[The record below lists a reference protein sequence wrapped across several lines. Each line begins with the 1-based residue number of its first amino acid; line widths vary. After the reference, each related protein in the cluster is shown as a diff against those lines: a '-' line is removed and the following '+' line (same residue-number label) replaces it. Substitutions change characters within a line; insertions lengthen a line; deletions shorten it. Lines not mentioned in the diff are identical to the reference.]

1 MNIAD
6 RSLALLD
13 LALRRRFAFI
23 DLKPAFNDAWRNWV
37 NYNYAIDFDMLA
49 FIKSRLTVLNDMLAK
64 DVTLGP
70 QFCIGHSY
78 VTPAI
83 GQKSTMPRLGMNK
96 SLIQRSALCSPN
108 IGSMLQIKSM
118 KPEKCY

>member
-1 MNIAD
+1 HH
-6 RSLALLD
+6 L
-13 LALRRRFAFI
+13 
-23 DLKPAFNDAWRNWV
+23 
-37 NYNYAIDFDMLA
+37 DFDMLA

-83 GQKSTMPRLGMNK
+83 GQKINDAQAWYEQVVDTEICPLLAEYWFDAPNK
-96 SLIQRSALCSPN
+96 VDEARKVLLA
-108 IGSMLQIKSM
+108 K
-118 KPEKCY
+118 

>member
-6 RSLALLD
+6 HSLALLD

-70 QFCIGHSY
+70 QFCICHSY

-83 GQKSTMPRLGMNK
+83 GQK
-96 SLIQRSALCSPN
+96 I
-108 IGSMLQIKSM
+108 
-118 KPEKCY
+118 